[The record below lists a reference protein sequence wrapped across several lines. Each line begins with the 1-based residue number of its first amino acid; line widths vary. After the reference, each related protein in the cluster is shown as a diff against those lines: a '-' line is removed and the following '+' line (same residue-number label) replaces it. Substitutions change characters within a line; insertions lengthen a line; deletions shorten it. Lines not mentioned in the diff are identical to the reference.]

1 MRIRTLVCLLILT
14 LASAV
19 RADTVRVLI
28 ADGLV
33 DAPVSGR
40 LVLFFITE
48 TGERWERT
56 DPLNGPFFGEPQPIA
71 SAPVENLRPGV
82 PFDLDTAFMTTF
94 PLDIGAV
101 GGRARIRAVLDRD
114 DTSPSLTDA
123 PGNLVSEVIE
133 MDLIAGEPDLIDI
146 RLTSVTEPRPM
157 PEDTKALKWV
167 EFRSEMLSA
176 HSGRDVFHRAGVALP
191 PNAAEAYGTGT
202 REVFPAVYVIPGFG
216 GDHRGAMRY
225 ARMLEADP
233 ETPRAVYIVLDPASP
248 YGHHGFMDSPN
259 HGPRARALV
268 EEFIPEL
275 ERRFHLAPSPE
286 ARIVTGHSSGG
297 WSSLWLG
304 LTHAATFGACWSSA
318 PDPVDFHA
326 FQMTDI
332 YSADSMYAHDGHETP
347 SYRQF
352 DEGGGEVVAMTVRQ
366 EGLMERAVSPDGD
379 SGQQWDTW
387 EAMFGPRDED
397 TGLPVPMFDGRTGK
411 IDHAV
416 VEHWKRYD
424 ITRMVTEDWAGFGPA
439 LVNNIRLVCGT
450 NDSFYLNRAVELLQ
464 RKTDPLRAQVEGH
477 EDAPGYIRL
486 VEGATHG
493 SIIRAVASDWN
504 REMREYLA
512 AQGFAQ

>member
-1 MRIRTLVCLLILT
+1 MRIRTLVCLLILS
-14 LASAV
+14 LAPIA

-33 DAPVSGR
+33 DAPVTGR

-48 TGERWERT
+48 QGERWERT
-56 DPLNGPFFGEPQPIA
+56 DPLNGPFFSEPQPIA
-71 SAPVENLRPGV
+71 SALVEDLRTGV
-82 PFDLDTAFMTTF
+82 PFDIDTTFMTTF
-94 PLDIGAV
+94 PLDFRAI

-114 DTSPSLTDA
+114 NTSPSLTDA
-123 PGNLVSEVIE
+123 PGNLVSDVVE
-133 MDLIAGEPDLIDI
+133 MDLTPDEPDLIEV
-146 RLTSVTEPRPM
+146 RLTGVTEPRPM
-157 PEDTKALKWV
+157 PEDSESLKWV
-167 EFRSEMLSA
+167 TFRSEMLSA
-176 HSGRDVFHRAGVALP
+176 HYGRDVFHRAGVALP
-191 PNAAEAYGTGT
+191 ASAAEAYGVGT

-233 ETPRAVYIVLDPASP
+233 ETPNAVYIVLDPASP

-268 EEFIPEL
+268 KEFIPEL

-304 LTHAATFGACWSSA
+304 LTEADTFGACWSSA

-326 FQMTDI
+326 FQLTNI
-332 YSADSMYAHDGHETP
+332 YADASMYAHDGRDTP

-352 DEGGGEVVAMTVRQ
+352 DDDGGETVAMTVRQ

-387 EAMFGPRDED
+387 EAMFGPRDEE
-397 TGLPVPMFDGRTGK
+397 TGLPAPMFDARTGR

-416 VEHWKRYD
+416 VEHWKRFD
-424 ITRMVTEDWAGFGPA
+424 ITRMVTEDWAAYGPV
-439 LVNNIRLVCGT
+439 LTSNIRLVCGT
-450 NDSFYLNRAVELLQ
+450 NDSFYLNRAVELLKQ
-464 RKTDPLRAQVEGH
+464 KTDPLRAQMDG
-477 EDAPGYIRL
+477 PGYIRL

-493 SIIRAVASDWN
+493 TIIRAVASDWN